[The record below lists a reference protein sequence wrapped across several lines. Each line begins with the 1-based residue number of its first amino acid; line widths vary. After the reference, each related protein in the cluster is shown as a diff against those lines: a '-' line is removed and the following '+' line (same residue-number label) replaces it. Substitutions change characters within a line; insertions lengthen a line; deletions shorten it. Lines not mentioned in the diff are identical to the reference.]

1 MMAICLKV
9 VCVQFDGRYAD
20 DLDISIL
27 EYFESVR
34 GITTERQSVTKRSIR
49 DCFRYNK
56 TYFKENGEGFCEK
69 SLLSANASVFEFFCL
84 VRRVQVTRKDI
95 LMTHNVMSVN
105 AELRACKYQPATSTI
120 MEEEAMEQKLCMYCL
135 YVREVQSLSI
145 VQHCIAECGPHYAH
159 VSCWKRHFCNNDLR
173 IYETYAWMRNTGQGI
188 IPSVRQAMCCPLE
201 ASLVMVNVI
210 DNDGVIQQ
218 RFKPPCGSLKPSTW
232 DDIFGVAKE
241 RVRFV
246 NAVID
251 CANRF
256 ARTDQQT
263 VTSVLIEDHLP
274 DAFPQDSLSSQ
285 FYTL

>member
-1 MMAICLKV
+1 MFGRFAVLVGWPSTTNSDRLLRDGNMGDGPGNFSV
-9 VCVQFDGRYAD
+9 GDVTYFDGSSMSQPSDAVQG
-20 DLDISIL
+20 LL
-27 EYFESVR
+27 
-34 GITTERQSVTKRSIR
+34 GLLSVTLSPHGNPDSVFPFTACDIGVVKDVFRLEPSIR

-218 RFKPPCGSLKPSTW
+218 RFKPPCGSLKPST
-232 DDIFGVAKE
+232 
-241 RVRFV
+241 
-246 NAVID
+246 
-251 CANRF
+251 
-256 ARTDQQT
+256 
-263 VTSVLIEDHLP
+263 
-274 DAFPQDSLSSQ
+274 
-285 FYTL
+285 